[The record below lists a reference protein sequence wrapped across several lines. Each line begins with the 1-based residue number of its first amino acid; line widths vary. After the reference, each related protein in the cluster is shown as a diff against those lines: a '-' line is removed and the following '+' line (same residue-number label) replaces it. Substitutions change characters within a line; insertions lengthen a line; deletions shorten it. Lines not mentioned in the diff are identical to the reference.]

1 MQAGQ
6 QQSYWYAAPFAEGA
20 NTQGAQTSGAS
31 QEVSVAMRD
40 RDVKTQRR
48 KEANRESARRSKQRK
63 KEESELLSSKAQEL
77 VRESTSLRAELERCR
92 IRRTSCTRRTLS

>member
-48 KEANRESARRSKQRK
+48 KEANRESARRSKQR
-63 KEESELLSSKAQEL
+63 
-77 VRESTSLRAELERCR
+77 
-92 IRRTSCTRRTLS
+92 